1 MEGGDGGG
9 TGGWVGGWGR
19 MTEGRDEEGALA
31 KEVRGRV
38 ERNGG
43 WIHLPSYC
51 CFVVAVV
58 IAGKLFFSADEDI
71 KDPSAE
77 DQGLS
82 TRKHSLL

>member
-1 MEGGDGGG
+1 MEGRGGG
-9 TGGWVGGWGR
+9 GAGEVRGGG
-19 MTEGRDEEGALA
+19 MTEGRGR
-31 KEVRGRV
+31 KRGRWRREVRGRV

-71 KDPSAE
+71 KEPSVE

-82 TRKHSLL
+82 TQKHSLL

>member
-1 MEGGDGGG
+1 MEGGGGG
-9 TGGWVGGWGR
+9 GARGWV
-19 MTEGRDEEGALA
+19 EGRDEEGALA